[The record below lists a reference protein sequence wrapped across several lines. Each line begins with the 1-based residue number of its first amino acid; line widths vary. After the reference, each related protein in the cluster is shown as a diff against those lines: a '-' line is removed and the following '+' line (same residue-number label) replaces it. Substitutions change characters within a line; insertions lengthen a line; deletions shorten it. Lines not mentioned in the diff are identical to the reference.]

1 LRPGQH
7 RPTARVLLHW
17 QKSHFL
23 LLKTHFDPEVQLPP
37 RWLIPGGG
45 IDAGESPRDAAA
57 RELLEETGLSVD
69 PSDLGQLVYSE
80 LGEWLWGDGINSHTY
95 EDQVFELDIESLDLK
110 PESLKLDNSQW
121 TQDEHRDVL
130 EIRWWKLVDLID
142 TNEPVSPKGLTNW
155 LRAWR

>member
-1 LRPGQH
+1 
-7 RPTARVLLHW
+7 
-17 QKSHFL
+17 
-23 LLKTHFDPEVQLPP
+23 
-37 RWLIPGGG
+37 LIPGGG